1 MGADEKPAGGAI
13 GNATLWLGILGPPTL
28 WLHQLLINY
37 IFVSWACRH
46 EQNWPLHLVSIASLL
61 ATVTFGALL
70 FMQWQRISGPSRAKF
85 MALLGWLSSAL
96 FFLAMLT
103 QEIAA
108 ALYNPCLH

>member
-1 MGADEKPAGGAI
+1 MGADEQPAGGTI

-37 IFVSWACRH
+37 IFVSWSCRH
-46 EQNWPLHLVSIASLL
+46 EQTWPLHLVSLAALL
-61 ATVTFGALL
+61 ATAAFGTLL
-70 FMQWQRISGPSRAKF
+70 FAQWRKIKAPGRAKF
-85 MALLGWLSSAL
+85 MAFLGWLSSGL

-108 ALYNPCLH
+108 GLFNPCLH